1 MVSKLS
7 KAIAGRSVPNQTEPS
22 KKYMSVQ
29 TSSGM
34 ECLSLSVVP
43 GDGAKDACM
52 WYEQVNDLCVVA
64 ELKEEVE
71 RQKSIRKSEREI
83 DWWSSTLRSLR
94 EAHLESEDSHASY
107 QQAEGGDLVDE
118 GEWKWVP
125 PQ

>member
-1 MVSKLS
+1 
-7 KAIAGRSVPNQTEPS
+7 
-22 KKYMSVQ
+22 
-29 TSSGM
+29 M

-118 GEWKWVP
+118 GEWK
-125 PQ
+125 